1 MEHGGVES
9 VKPEILYPNAPYAYA
24 AVAPPGRLVFTAGAC
39 PLGRDG
45 MVVGAGDPVRQA
57 RVAVANLFETLNAA
71 GAGAGDVLKTTV
83 YVASSSQDDLV
94 RVWTVVKA
102 AFEPSEPPST
112 LVGVAVLG
120 YRDQLVEIE
129 AVALAPLPSEP
140 APSP

>member
-45 MVVGAGDPVRQA
+45 VVVGAGDPERQA

>member
-1 MEHGGVES
+1 MEHRGVDY
-9 VKPEILYPNAPYAYA
+9 VRPAALYPDAPYAYA

-39 PLGRDG
+39 PLGPDG
-45 MVVGAGDPVRQA
+45 VVVGAGDPERQA
-57 RVAVANLFETLNAA
+57 RVAVANLFETLHAA

-102 AFEPSEPPST
+102 AFEPSDPPST

-129 AVALAPLPSEP
+129 AVALAPPPSEP